1 MIKTQRL
8 AAATVR
14 KVLAGASLTAVLQD
28 TWRNHPDLSDQQR
41 GAIQDLSYGVLRF
54 YGQLDA
60 LLGLLLNKPLKN
72 PDLHCLLLV
81 GLYQLEY
88 SKTAAYAIVD
98 SAVSAS
104 RGLNG
109 GKNTKDIRSATVG
122 GLVNAVLR
130 NFMRKRAI
138 LLEQA
143 AESEVGRYSHPQWW
157 IDKLRAQYP
166 YRYTTILEDSNKRP
180 PMSLRVNRRKINV
193 TAYQDLLSQ
202 RGMNA
207 RVPANDAAKDALE
220 LAQPV
225 PVEKLPGF
233 ADGLVSVQDLGA
245 QMAAPL
251 LDARDGMRVL
261 DACAA
266 PGGKSAHLLE
276 LANVELTTVDN
287 DNARVARLTQNFTR
301 LDLKPHRIIHGDASQ
316 PEEWWDGG
324 QFDRIL
330 ADVPCSASGVT
341 RRHPDIKWLRRES
354 DLLQFAVRQH
364 QILDALWQLLTTGGK
379 LLYATCSLFAEE
391 NILQVENFLNRHK
404 DARDARLLP
413 LSQPE
418 IIDGQLLPDS
428 HHDGFFYA
436 LLEKA

>member
-14 KVLAGASLTAVLQD
+14 KVLAGASLTAVLQN
-28 TWRNHPDLSDQQR
+28 TWRNHSDLSDQQR

-88 SKTAAYAIVD
+88 SKTAPYAIVD

-104 RGLNG
+104 LGPYG
-109 GKNTKDIRSATVG
+109 PKNTKDIRSTKGVG

-130 NFMRKRAI
+130 NFMRKRAT

-166 YRYTTILEDSNKRP
+166 YRYATILEDSNKRP

-193 TAYQDLLSQ
+193 TAYQNLLGQ
-202 RGMNA
+202 RGMVV

-220 LAQPV
+220 LAQPAA
-225 PVEKLPGF
+225 VEKLPGF
-233 ADGLVSVQDLGA
+233 AEGLVSVQDLGA

-251 LDARDGMRVL
+251 LDARDGMCVL

-276 LANVELTTVDN
+276 LANVELTSVDN
-287 DNARVARLTQNFTR
+287 DNARVARLIQNFTR
-301 LDLKPHRIIHGDASQ
+301 LDLKPHRVIHGDASQ
-316 PEEWWDGG
+316 PGEWWDGR

-364 QILDALWQLLTTGGK
+364 QILDALWQLLISGGK

-404 DARDARLLP
+404 DARLLP